1 MPGPL
6 PKSKPFL
13 TSFAEPSG
21 DSIIHNLPIQIFQAM
36 ARSIEPLVI
45 ECFADNLDT
54 RYSIFIIPF
63 VSILLGRVDPVYALM
78 LFCVGAK
85 GLALIRWVWNGIL
98 LQCEHCRMGSL
109 GYSISSGRGDGS
121 SLSEVC
127 GKVTTSG
134 IKHRVLEVSNGPTIL
149 SWESCFNC
157 PKTRPHVL
165 CCAGARASS
174 RASLQCQAIR
184 SGHPWC
190 LGWWE
195 VRQLSIGMVFWIEFM
210 VIACHR
216 IEIYNAIT
224 TWNRKSKDPNKR
236 LNSRFL
242 SAGLLRAWLQNVAE
256 TFFTRCR
263 SKLRCGARKPK
274 WIQLGAPLKVQK
286 NNCETLTPASAKG
299 THWYLQRNM

>member
-1 MPGPL
+1 MAQQ
-6 PKSKPFL
+6 
-13 TSFAEPSG
+13 SFHEKVA
-21 DSIIHNLPIQIFQAM
+21 SI
-36 ARSIEPLVI
+36 AR
-45 ECFADNLDT
+45 
-54 RYSIFIIPF
+54 
-63 VSILLGRVDPVYALM
+63 
-78 LFCVGAK
+78 K
-85 GLALIRWVWNGIL
+85 LA
-98 LQCEHCRMGSL
+98 H
-109 GYSISSGRGDGS
+109 
-121 SLSEVC
+121 
-127 GKVTTSG
+127 T
-134 IKHRVLEVSNGPTIL
+134 
-149 SWESCFNC
+149 
-157 PKTRPHVL
+157 
-165 CCAGARASS
+165 GARASS

-286 NNCETLTPASAKG
+286 NNCGTLIPLLLQKVLTDTYKETCKYQLFKKFLKFSNASKMG
-299 THWYLQRNM
+299 NSSSITFGMYHLWKT